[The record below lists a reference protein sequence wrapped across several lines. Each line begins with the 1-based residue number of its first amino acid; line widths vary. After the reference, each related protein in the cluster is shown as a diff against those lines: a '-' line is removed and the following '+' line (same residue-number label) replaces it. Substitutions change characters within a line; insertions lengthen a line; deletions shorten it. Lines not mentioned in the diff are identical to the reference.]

1 MLGFNPL
8 SSAPISDL
16 GALAPITGTINA
28 TDTNDTA
35 LFSGSG
41 VNAGT
46 ISATDGTDTASISG
60 SVNEGAITG
69 TISATDGT
77 DTASI
82 FASNGVSNID
92 THDGF
97 TREEIRRAKRLDK
110 KIREAEQKRIEDN
123 KAQAANRK
131 NTIKELIDP
140 SPKVKKNKV
149 ESDQQVSEDIP
160 LEVTNYDAV
169 IANLERQRQELFH
182 AVALRMEISRIQ
194 TELAIMKAKQEAE
207 LDDEEA
213 LLLLL

>member
-1 MLGFNPL
+1 MLGFTPISSGPL
-8 SSAPISDL
+8 SDDIL
-16 GALAPITGTINA
+16 NPITGSISATDDNDTATINA
-28 TDTNDTA
+28 TELDNGVISTTDSNDTA
-35 LFSGSG
+35 ALNGTVTNVTIS
-41 VNAGT
+41 GT

-60 SVNEGAITG
+60 T
-69 TISATDGT
+69 
-77 DTASI
+77 
-82 FASNGVSNID
+82 NGVATVD

-97 TREEIRRAKRLDK
+97 TKAEIRRAKLLDK
-110 KIREAEQKRIEDN
+110 KIREAEQKRIEEN

-149 ESDQQVSEDIP
+149 ESNQQVSEDIP
-160 LEVTNYDAV
+160 LEVTNYDEV
-169 IANLERQRQELFH
+169 IANLERQRQDLFH

>member
-1 MLGFNPL
+1 MGLLGKKSVEP
-8 SSAPISDL
+8 SALI
-16 GALAPITGTINA
+16 
-28 TDTNDTA
+28 
-35 LFSGSG
+35 
-41 VNAGT
+41 
-46 ISATDGTDTASISG
+46 
-60 SVNEGAITG
+60 
-69 TISATDGT
+69 
-77 DTASI
+77 
-82 FASNGVSNID
+82 
-92 THDGF
+92 
-97 TREEIRRAKRLDK
+97 K
-110 KIREAEQKRIEDN
+110 KIREAELKRIEAA
-123 KAQAANRK
+123 KAQALSRK

>member
-1 MLGFNPL
+1 MLGFNPF

-16 GALAPITGTINA
+16 GALAPITGTISA

-41 VNAGT
+41 VTSGT

-60 SVNEGAITG
+60 SVSGGEITG

-82 FASNGVSNID
+82 FASNGVSSID

-97 TREEIRRAKRLDK
+97 TKEEIRRAKRLDK
-110 KIREAEQKRIEDN
+110 KIRDAEQKRIEAS

-140 SPKVKKNKV
+140 TPKVKKNKV

>member
-1 MLGFNPL
+1 MANAFQHNAFQP
-8 SSAPISDL
+8 
-16 GALAPITGTINA
+16 GAFQDNLVSGVLYAI
-28 TDTNDTA
+28 DQND
-35 LFSGSG
+35 SGSF
-41 VNAGT
+41 AGT
-46 ISATDGTDTASISG
+46 VVAGGT
-60 SVNEGAITG
+60 V
-69 TISATDGT
+69 
-77 DTASI
+77 
-82 FASNGVSNID
+82 D

-110 KIREAEQKRIEDN
+110 KIREAELKRIEAA
-123 KAQAANRK
+123 KAQALSRK

-169 IANLERQRQELFH
+169 IANLERQRQDLFH
-182 AVALRMEISRIQ
+182 AVTLRMEMSRIQ
-194 TELAIMKAKQEAE
+194 AELAIMKAKQEAE

>member
-1 MLGFNPL
+1 MLGFSPISSGPL
-8 SSAPISDL
+8 SDAIL
-16 GALAPITGTINA
+16 NPITGSISATDDNDTATINA
-28 TDTNDTA
+28 TELDNGVISTTDSNDTA
-35 LFSGSG
+35 ALNGTVTDVTIS
-41 VNAGT
+41 GT
-46 ISATDGTDTASISG
+46 ISATDGTDTA
-60 SVNEGAITG
+60 AIT
-69 TISATDGT
+69 AN
-77 DTASI
+77 
-82 FASNGVSNID
+82 NGVATVD

-97 TREEIRRAKRLDK
+97 TKAEIRRAKLLDK
-110 KIREAEQKRIEDN
+110 KIREAEQRRIEAN

-131 NTIKELIDP
+131 NTIKELVDP

-149 ESDQQVSEDIP
+149 ESNQQVSEDIP